1 MRKMLRYCWEV
12 YIGKYENISI
22 QIGRTK
28 ERNSMARQTAKQ
40 LEEVNFNE
48 WERELTPD
56 QETPW
61 ST

>member
-22 QIGRTK
+22 KIGRTK
-28 ERNSMARQTAKQ
+28 ERHSMARQTAKQ

-48 WERELTPD
+48 WERVD
-56 QETPW
+56 
-61 ST
+61 S